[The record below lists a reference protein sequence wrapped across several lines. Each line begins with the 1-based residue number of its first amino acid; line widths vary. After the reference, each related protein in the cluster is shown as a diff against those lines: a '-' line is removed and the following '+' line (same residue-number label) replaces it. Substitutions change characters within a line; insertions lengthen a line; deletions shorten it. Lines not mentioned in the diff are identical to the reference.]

1 MLRELEITST
11 VFLNFGVYF
20 ALAGC
25 YYKSYYNRYYCS
37 YSYYDYNYYYIGD
50 GAIAGIIIGVLA
62 AIGLLIFVFVCVCI
76 KNCKGVHFRTRS
88 RFGWPVG
95 NLNSSVTYQNTV
107 RQTRLFHQQ
116 PYPTTTL
123 NYTTA
128 PVQTYLYGNT
138 HVQYGIPP
146 PVNAPVPYSATYT
159 APPPTYSSVFTT
171 HAPVGKM

>member
-25 YYKSYYNRYYCS
+25 YYRSYYNS
-37 YSYYDYNYYYIGD
+37 GD
-50 GAIAGIIIGVLA
+50 GAVDGIIIGVFV

-76 KNCKGVHFRTRS
+76 KNCKGVHIRTRS
-88 RFGWPVG
+88 RFGWPVA
-95 NLNSSVTYQNTV
+95 NLNSAVTYQNTV

-123 NYTTA
+123 NNTTA
-128 PVQTYLYGNT
+128 PVQTHLYGNT

-146 PVNAPVPYSATYT
+146 PFNAPVPYSATYT

-171 HAPVGKM
+171 HGPVGKM